1 MMKRLWLAPVIGCLF
16 MMSLGLSP
24 AQPKHSAAKKAVAK
38 PHWVPNLPEGWR
50 IVRKPDGQLAA
61 VSVGTVGGV
70 HGVVARLSADNG
82 ETWSPVKLV
91 CPMEG
96 DFGGPDPL
104 VDQKGELQLFFL
116 KGRDK
121 PTDDDG
127 SGMSIGI
134 DIWHTHTTGGWAHA
148 NPPVRIWKGYCGSMN
163 CEMEMKNGRI
173 LFPFSYYSNSTWGH
187 RGTGTEAYTYR
198 GRGVCTLLYS
208 DDYGDTWKLSPS
220 RLRVETPDL
229 STDEGAIEPVVTQL
243 NDGRAWMLLRT
254 QWGRFYESFSPDGA
268 VWSPPHPTRIIASDS
283 PAGLVRLDDGRIV
296 MLWNSSQRHAYAYG
310 GRHVLHG
317 AITSDDG
324 KTWRGF
330 REICRDPR
338 RAEPP
343 PPTGDHGTT
352 YPIPMA
358 AYNGQI
364 ITTDGLPNPHY
375 NLMLDPA
382 YLLETSQQDDF
393 SHGLDDWS
401 ILGVH
406 GVELVAHPQQ
416 PNRQVLAVR
425 KPDAGWPAGAVW
437 NFPAGT
443 SGKLHLRLQVQRGF
457 KGALI
462 GLTDHFSVPYDDL
475 DRYNNLFNLDL
486 GPNGTVSGQAAIAP
500 GVWHDLEFRWDGRKR
515 NCRVLLDGRT
525 VADLPQARDTL
536 GINYVRI
543 RSTAQDTDPAGLL
556 IENVS
561 ANVSPEG

>member
-1 MMKRLWLAPVIGCLF
+1 M
-16 MMSLGLSP
+16 
-24 AQPKHSAAKKAVAK
+24 
-38 PHWVPNLPEGWR
+38 
-50 IVRKPDGQLAA
+50 
-61 VSVGTVGGV
+61 T
-70 HGVVARLSADNG
+70 
-82 ETWSPVKLV
+82 LV

-148 NPPVRIWKGYCGSMN
+148 GPPVRIWKGYCGSMN

-187 RGTGTEAYTYR
+187 GAREFEAYTYK

-229 STDEGAIEPVVTQL
+229 STDEGLIEPVVTQL

-254 QWGRFYESFSPDGA
+254 QWGRFYQLFSPDGA
-268 VWSPPHPTRIIASDS
+268 VVPSAPHPYYRLRLAGRTCPTGRRPHRDAVELQPPARLCLWWAARPAWRHHLGRWEDLARI
-283 PAGLVRLDDGRIV
+283 P
-296 MLWNSSQRHAYAYG
+296 
-310 GRHVLHG
+310 
-317 AITSDDG
+317 
-324 KTWRGF
+324 
-330 REICRDPR
+330 RDLPGSR

-425 KPDAGWPAGAVW
+425 KPDAAWPAGAVW
-437 NFPAGT
+437 NFPAGRQENCT
-443 SGKLHLRLQVQRGF
+443 FACRCS
-457 KGALI
+457 A
-462 GLTDHFSVPYDDL
+462 
-475 DRYNNLFNLDL
+475 
-486 GPNGTVSGQAAIAP
+486 VSRA
-500 GVWHDLEFRWDGRKR
+500 H
-515 NCRVLLDGRT
+515 
-525 VADLPQARDTL
+525 
-536 GINYVRI
+536 
-543 RSTAQDTDPAGLL
+543 
-556 IENVS
+556 
-561 ANVSPEG
+561 